1 MCGICDAHA
10 SDRTCRST
18 DLITYIHTTQHPT
31 EDAGPV
37 CPGTVARAA
46 LGKGK
51 ESPTLVL
58 EIPTSGGE
66 CELVLLREELLLLL
80 WGRVRNCVRMYIWRR
95 PPGVSRRGAVELNR
109 SNL

>member
-1 MCGICDAHA
+1 MHI
-10 SDRTCRST
+10 
-18 DLITYIHTTQHPT
+18 YT
-31 EDAGPV
+31 EEAAAGPV

-66 CELVLLREELLLLL
+66 CKSPSLVVVVVHM
-80 WGRVRNCVRMYIWRR
+80 WM
-95 PPGVSRRGAVELNR
+95 
-109 SNL
+109 